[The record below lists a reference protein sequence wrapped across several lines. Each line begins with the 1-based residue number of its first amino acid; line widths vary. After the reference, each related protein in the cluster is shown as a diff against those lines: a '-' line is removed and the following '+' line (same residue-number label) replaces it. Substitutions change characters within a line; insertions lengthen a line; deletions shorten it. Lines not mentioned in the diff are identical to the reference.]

1 MKLLRCLS
9 MLRVWLASA
18 VMLLAACAQTPL
30 AVPPAGFAATGKINI
45 RQANQSDTAQF
56 SWVAAKQQD
65 QLILSSPFGT
75 TLAELVL
82 QYQGDRV
89 SSAVLNRGEQLD
101 QADDPEQLL
110 QQLTGL
116 TLPVSG
122 MRWWLR
128 GLPSPN
134 EPFAREGEVLL
145 QNGWRITPSD
155 YRNTP
160 LPYRI
165 ELLRDDLKV
174 RILINEWNSAAP

>member
-1 MKLLRCLS
+1 MKVLPLRTLRAGLVCLALL
-9 MLRVWLASA
+9 
-18 VMLLAACAQTPL
+18 LLGACAQTPVL
-30 AVPPAGFAATGKINI
+30 APPAGFVAMGKINI

-56 SWVAAKQQD
+56 AWVASPQQD
-65 QLILSSPFGT
+65 VLSLSSPFGV

-82 QYQGDRV
+82 HYQGDHV
-89 SSAVLNRGEQLD
+89 NSAVLNRGEQLE
-101 QADDPEQLL
+101 QAEDPEQLL

-116 TLPVSG
+116 ALPVSG

-128 GLPSPN
+128 GLPFPN
-134 EPFAREGEVLL
+134 APYSREGDVLL

-155 YRNTP
+155 YRNTA

-174 RILINEWNSAAP
+174 RILINEWNTAAP